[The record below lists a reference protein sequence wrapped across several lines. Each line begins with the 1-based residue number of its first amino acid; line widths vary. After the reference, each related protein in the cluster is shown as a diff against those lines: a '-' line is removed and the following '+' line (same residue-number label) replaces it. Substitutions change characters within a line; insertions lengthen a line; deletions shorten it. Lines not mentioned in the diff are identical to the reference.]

1 MQILTPVIHFSKYTA
16 GKLIL
21 VSMIGDHKGAGFD
34 SKVCKRSK
42 REQVPLDN
50 KRTGAVLQKH
60 RLTAFVNY
68 SEQ

>member
-1 MQILTPVIHFSKYTA
+1 
-16 GKLIL
+16 
-21 VSMIGDHKGAGFD
+21 MIGDHKGAGFD

-60 RLTAFVNY
+60 GLTAFVNY